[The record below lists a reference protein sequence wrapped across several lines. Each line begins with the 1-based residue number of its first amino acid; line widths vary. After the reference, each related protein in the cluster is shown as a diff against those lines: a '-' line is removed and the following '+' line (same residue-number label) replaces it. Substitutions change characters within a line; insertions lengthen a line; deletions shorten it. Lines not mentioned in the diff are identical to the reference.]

1 MEDRLHPRVIFH
13 VSASLDFNGHII
25 NGNVEN
31 LSMSGMLVNTCD
43 YIPEL
48 SEAEASIYLSGATS
62 ELSLN
67 MNCKVV
73 RKNKHCIAVRFTHMD
88 IDSYIHLKN
97 IIAFN
102 KMDEEKIIRE
112 FEATIPPEA
121 L

>member
-1 MEDRLHPRVIFH
+1 MEDRIHTRVIFN

-31 LSMSGMLVNTCD
+31 LSMSGMLINTCD
-43 YIPEL
+43 PIPEGA
-48 SEAEASIYLSGATS
+48 EAQASIYLSGATS

-67 MNCKVV
+67 MICKVI
-73 RKNKHCIAVRFTHMD
+73 RKGKHCIAVQFTQMD

-97 IIAFN
+97 IVAFN
-102 KMDEEKIIRE
+102 KMDEEKIMKE
-112 FEATIPPEA
+112 FESSDLGES